1 MHRWCFIFICES
13 GSVWECFVFSCS
25 FGLSQRMYKVFIH
38 STLEMFIHSN
48 LEVFI
53 HSILEVFIHSTLEKI
68 VLESSQ
74 EAWGSFFLPSCA
86 AETLCVYYYLS
97 RDDLNSCRAH
107 LSSPVQCK
115 LEVAME
121 YSSISHPSQDSP
133 LSEGLQKNIPV
144 HRVNQQRRA
153 WESALWTLD

>member
-1 MHRWCFIFICES
+1 MHRRCFIFICES

-38 STLEMFIHSN
+38 STLE
-48 LEVFI
+48 VFI
-53 HSILEVFIHSTLEKI
+53 HSTLEVFIHSTLEKI

-74 EAWGSFFLPSCA
+74 EAWGSFFLRSCA
-86 AETLCVYYYLS
+86 VETLCVYYYLS
-97 RDDLNSCRAH
+97 RDNLNSFRAH

-115 LEVAME
+115 LKVAME
-121 YSSISHPSQDSP
+121 YISISHPSQDSP

-144 HRVNQQRRA
+144 HRVNQQRGA